1 VANDYY
7 AVLGV
12 GRDASESDIKAAYR
26 GLARKFHPDVARDK
40 TSAEARFKEINE
52 AYEILS
58 DPQKRQQYDRYGAV
72 TNGAGAGA
80 GGFGGFGN
88 FGGGEGFTDIF
99 DMFFGGRQAGPQQR
113 PAGPQR
119 GADLRYDLQIS
130 LEDAFRGVERE
141 ISFNHLAQCE
151 TCAGAGAKPGTLIQR
166 CDRCGGSGAMRSVRQ
181 TPLGQFVTQTTCTKC
196 NGEGTVIP
204 TPCETCRG
212 RGRIERTRTLTV
224 KIPAG
229 VDDGSRIR
237 VSGSGEGGAR
247 SGPPGDLYVYLNVA
261 SHPRLRRDGND
272 LYTDVPIAFTQAAL
286 GATIEVDAL
295 DGATPV
301 PIAPGTQSGTTFR
314 VRGRGMPTVRGGTRG
329 DLLATVHV
337 VVPPKLTRKE
347 RELLEEFASIGGDR
361 VDDRSFFDRVKDA
374 FTP

>member
-1 VANDYY
+1 
-7 AVLGV
+7 
-12 GRDASESDIKAAYR
+12 
-26 GLARKFHPDVARDK
+26 
-40 TSAEARFKEINE
+40 
-52 AYEILS
+52 
-58 DPQKRQQYDRYGAV
+58 
-72 TNGAGAGA
+72 
-80 GGFGGFGN
+80 
-88 FGGGEGFTDIF
+88 
-99 DMFFGGRQAGPQQR
+99 
-113 PAGPQR
+113 
-119 GADLRYDLQIS
+119 
-130 LEDAFRGVERE
+130 
-141 ISFNHLAQCE
+141 
-151 TCAGAGAKPGTLIQR
+151 
-166 CDRCGGSGAMRSVRQ
+166 
-181 TPLGQFVTQTTCTKC
+181 
-196 NGEGTVIP
+196 VIP